1 MRSNA
6 VSIKANRTRVL
17 VYGYLNLNLGDD
29 LFFRTLAERY
39 PSVDFYVFSDVDYD
53 AVVRRENFHTIRRN
67 RVNRI
72 FAKYLPYQFAFYG
85 FDAIVYIGGSIFIE
99 RGESGSCTTLRN
111 LDKLHAKF
119 PKLPIH
125 IIGSNYGPERTA
137 AFRREVERVFDFVES
152 VTMRDSYSHSLFADN
167 AKVKCAA
174 DVVFGMDT
182 SKLPA
187 AERSGAVGVSVID
200 LTFRENLR
208 QHTEWYEASMASLI
222 ESQVQSGKYV
232 KMFAFCRGEGD
243 TEACERICARL
254 KSDTASKV
262 EIVTYDGDIDGYL
275 TALRSVECLY
285 AARFHATI
293 LGALFGIPTVPVIYS
308 DKTQYILDDIGW
320 KGTTIDIRLGDAQ
333 PQNPEPYALD
343 SDTLQRLKSSAQKQ
357 FYSLDSTLR

>member
-39 PSVDFYVFSDVDYD
+39 PSVDFYVFSGVDYD

-72 FAKYLPYQFAFYG
+72 FAKYLPYQFSFYG

-152 VTMRDSYSHSLFADN
+152 VTMRDSYSQGLFEGN
-167 AKVKCAA
+167 PKVRCAA

-187 AERSGAVGVSVID
+187 PECSGDVGVSVID
-200 LTFRENLR
+200 LSFRENLR
-208 QHTEWYEASMASLI
+208 QHTEWYEAATASLI
-222 ESQVQSGKYV
+222 EREVQKGKYL
-232 KMFAFCRGEGD
+232 KLFAFCRGEGD

-262 EIVTYDGDIDGYL
+262 KIVTYDGDIDGYL
-275 TALRSVECLY
+275 SALRGMDRLY

-308 DKTQYILDDIGW
+308 DKTQYILNDMGW
-320 KGTTIDIRLGDAQ
+320 KGATLDIRRADAQ
-333 PQNPEPYALD
+333 PQNPAPYTLD
-343 SDTLQRLKSSAQKQ
+343 ADTLQRLKLSAQKQ
-357 FYSLDSTLR
+357 FSALDSTLL